1 MIRITFAE
9 DSGEATLAVLDND
22 ALPAGESGSLVIS
35 AVGTPSAGGTVSNT
49 GAALL
54 YTPAADF
61 SGTETIAYTV
71 TAPDGG
77 TAVATATITVT
88 AEPDAPLLA
97 DDTYSFAEDSGEA
110 SLAVLDNDA
119 LPAGESGSL
128 VISAVGT
135 PSAGGTV
142 SNTGAALLYT
152 PAADFSGTETIA
164 YTVTAP
170 DGGTATATATIEI
183 FSYTASID
191 ADDPSGE
198 TGGGLDQTG
207 GTLFDFAEIDGGG
220 GDFSASYTIA
230 AIDNVADVLAG
241 FEAGFEA
248 EVVDGTSGQVW
259 DLNFSSSF
267 SGEVQITLA
276 YDDALVDAE
285 NLTLAHVHDGVTQ
298 ILTRMPA
305 GSSGPA
311 LLDQYIVDETLRQI
325 QVTVDQFSGLVLF
338 NQQTSSE
345 PSTIAGRVFLD
356 ANGNG
361 QLDTESGEIPVGGVE
376 ILLTSTAGTAQTTYT
391 AADGSYLFEELV
403 EGDYTITQD
412 PNKILQQ
419 VFADGVDT
427 VGTQGGTADDAN
439 DQIVID
445 NLAPEINGQNNLH
458 AEGSLQ
464 AGFFSRRD
472 LLSRTPKTE
481 FVAIVQ
487 PGAARAV
494 AYTLNTGWEGIDA
507 AEVQLSQDRSEL
519 EVRVTEG
526 GITEAVVLDAT
537 DPAQVWFRGRR
548 NDTYLLG
555 IVGSRS
561 DWAFAPVTAGS
572 TSGSSGGSTPG
583 TSSLLADDGDDAFV
597 PAGDGGSETET
608 VDAVFDEL
616 GSDVVPG
623 ETIL

>member
-1 MIRITFAE
+1 M
-9 DSGEATLAVLDND
+9 
-22 ALPAGESGSLVIS
+22 
-35 AVGTPSAGGTVSNT
+35 
-49 GAALL
+49 
-54 YTPAADF
+54 
-61 SGTETIAYTV
+61 
-71 TAPDGG
+71 
-77 TAVATATITVT
+77 
-88 AEPDAPLLA
+88 
-97 DDTYSFAEDSGEA
+97 
-110 SLAVLDNDA
+110 
-119 LPAGESGSL
+119 
-128 VISAVGT
+128 
-135 PSAGGTV
+135 
-142 SNTGAALLYT
+142 
-152 PAADFSGTETIA
+152 
-164 YTVTAP
+164 
-170 DGGTATATATIEI
+170 
-183 FSYTASID
+183 
-191 ADDPSGE
+191 
-198 TGGGLDQTG
+198 DQTG
-207 GTLFDFAEIDGGG
+207 GTSFDFAEIDGGG

-248 EVVDGTSGQVW
+248 EVVDGTSGQIW
-259 DLNFSSSF
+259 DLDFSSSF
-267 SGEVQITLA
+267 SGEVQITLS

-285 NLTLAHVHDGVTQ
+285 NLTLAHVHDGETQ
-298 ILTRMPA
+298 ILTRMPT

-458 AEGSLQ
+458 AEGNLQ

-526 GITEAVVLDAT
+526 GVTEAVVLDAT